1 MSITYRSK
9 DRAGAARSPR
19 VAPSSVAAGSQVRT
33 SPATAADSKNM
44 RALRFRQCLQWVTA
58 VALAMLGMVGSALAQ
73 TPQAPTVLY
82 AEDFENGPD
91 TNIQLLTAYASA
103 TGVTY
108 TAHPN
113 WLAAC
118 NGQIVAG
125 STLQSQQPLSN
136 CTLKTAV
143 QDQDAFNVVRQ
154 LAWTLGVLNGS
165 DTTSMTWNQTTNR
178 AVTAYTDGANP
189 GVNIEIATV
198 NQIPLPATTTSRFI
212 SFSVDAAA
220 TSCWSNSAPNYDFN
234 LITSTGTA
242 ISAGTTGA
250 LCTSAS
256 VSNII
261 GVPGVQ
267 CTPGLNGCPA
277 SGVSN
282 PADYYARTVSS
293 ATPIL
298 FNGNSL
304 GIRMTNLNGSG
315 TGNDAAFDNIR
326 VLDVTPSLYKAFA
339 PNPAG
344 TNQPVTLTF
353 TIVNTTELAAKP
365 NWAFLDTLPTGV
377 LVANPASAVNNG
389 CGNGVISATP
399 GTNTIT
405 ITGGDLAAGQTSC
418 TVSVNVVAT
427 TEGAYTNGA
436 SNVTTTGLVP
446 PPNATLQ
453 VRNPRLTLRKISV
466 GGVGGFGFTGTNG
479 VQTQTLTTTTA
490 GAAVSGATQAL
501 SAAATATTIT
511 ESTSPA
517 TYRVTDIT
525 CTGMGSGG
533 SATPDLVNRTVTLDA
548 AATAAGNDII
558 CTFTNTLQQ
567 ADIQVVKTATPSPV
581 VSRDV
586 VTYTLVVSNNG
597 ANAVTNAVLSDAPST
612 GQTCTAPSTT
622 ATCTATGGA
631 SCPSATVPV
640 TTLLGAG
647 MTIPVLP
654 VGGRVTVTLQCT
666 VNATGL

>member
-1 MSITYRSK
+1 MYRIATNK
-9 DRAGAARSPR
+9 M
-19 VAPSSVAAGSQVRT
+19 RT
-33 SPATAADSKNM
+33 
-44 RALRFRQCLQWVTA
+44 LRFRQRLPWAAAA
-58 VALAMLGMVGSALAQ
+58 VLGMFGIMGSALAQ
-73 TPQAPTVLY
+73 SPQPPTVLY
-82 AEDFENGPD
+82 SEGFENGPD
-91 TNIQLLTAYASA
+91 AAVQLLTAYTSS

-108 TAHPN
+108 TAHIN
-113 WLAAC
+113 WLTAC

-125 STLQSQQPLSN
+125 STLQSQQVVSN
-136 CTLKTAV
+136 CTLKSALD
-143 QDQDAFNVVRQ
+143 DQHAFDTVRQ
-154 LAWTLGVLNGS
+154 LAWALGIQGGT
-165 DTTSMTWNQTTNR
+165 DTIGMTWNQTTNR
-178 AVTAYTDGANP
+178 AVTAFTDGANP

-198 NQIPLPATTTSRFI
+198 NQIPLPPTTTSRFI
-212 SFSVDAAA
+212 SFSVDAASA
-220 TSCWSNSAPNYDFN
+220 ACWSNSNPNYDFN
-234 LITSTGTA
+234 LITSAGTA

-250 LCTSAS
+250 LCTSATPAN
-256 VSNII
+256 V
-261 GVPGVQ
+261 VALPGVQ
-267 CTPGLNGCPA
+267 CTAGVNGCTA
-277 SGVSN
+277 SGVSS
-282 PADYYARTVSS
+282 PQDLYVRTLSS
-293 ATPIL
+293 AAPIL

-377 LVANPASAVNNG
+377 LVANPANAVNNG

-436 SNVTTTGLVP
+436 SNVATTGLVP
-446 PPNATLQ
+446 PPDATLQ

-533 SATPDLVNRTVTLDA
+533 SATPDLANRTVTLDA

-612 GQTCTAPSTT
+612 GQTCTVPSTT

-666 VNATGL
+666 VNATGQ